1 MNTLHIVKADDAQ
14 HKPRLVAVPVQL
26 TETWAEVQL
35 YEPTNRADPV
45 GAVVLKWDGCSH
57 LDYPY
62 KHTCDASDLL
72 DFHNMIKTIYAYLAG
87 VLLDFEEQSLA
98 EVLQEY
104 VALAEG
110 SGYEV
115 KTEDT

>member
-1 MNTLHIVKADDAQ
+1 MNTFLVVKSDDTQ
-14 HKPRLVAVPVQL
+14 DEPELVAVPVQV

-35 YEPTNRADPV
+35 YEPEDRSDPV
-45 GAVVLKWDGCSH
+45 GRVTLKWDGCSH

-62 KHTCDASDLL
+62 KHTCAASDLL
-72 DFHNMIKTIYAYLAG
+72 DFHNMIKTIYAHLARA
-87 VLLDFEEQSLA
+87 LLDFGEQSLA